1 MTDDRATALLIERTL
16 RADDPWPSG
25 ADWRTGCV
33 RDEQEPIDYQFGT
46 DQ

>member
-1 MTDDRATALLIERTL
+1 MSDDRATALLIASTL
-16 RADDPWPSG
+16 KTDRGLRGRLES
-25 ADWRTGCV
+25 RIV